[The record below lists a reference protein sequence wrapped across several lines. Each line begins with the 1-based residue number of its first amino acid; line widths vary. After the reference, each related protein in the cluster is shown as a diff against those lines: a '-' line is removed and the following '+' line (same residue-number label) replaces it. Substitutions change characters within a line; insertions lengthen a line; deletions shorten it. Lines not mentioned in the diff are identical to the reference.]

1 MLLDLKSLNI
11 QYDMKIKGVLHIG
24 GYIGEECQLYHY
36 MGIENAIF
44 FEPIKAHYE
53 ALSNR
58 IQVFNYPYKL
68 MPVAL
73 GNKQCEIEIN
83 VSKTDNGDGSGAS
96 SSFLEPKVHLSQY
109 PNITFEEK
117 ELVHMRMLDD
127 LAFTANVIDIQKFN
141 MINID
146 VQGYELE
153 VFKGAKRCLEHIDYI
168 IAEVNRDDVYKDC
181 VQIEELDNF
190 LSGHGFERLETSWE
204 GQTWGDAFYKR
215 NDV

>member
-1 MLLDLKSLNI
+1 MLLDLNSLNVR
-11 QYDMKIKGVLHIG
+11 YDMSIRGVLHIG

-36 MGIENAIF
+36 MGIQNAIF
-44 FEPIKAHYE
+44 FEPIKAHCE
-53 ALSNR
+53 ALNNR
-58 IQVFNYPYKL
+58 IQAFNYPYRL
-68 MPVAL
+68 MPFAL
-73 GNKQCEIEIN
+73 GNKQGDIEIN

-117 ELVHMRMLDD
+117 ELVHMRTLDD
-127 LAFTANVIDIQKFN
+127 LVFKANLIDIKKFN

-153 VFKGAKRCLEHIDYI
+153 VFKGAKKCLKHIDYI
-168 IAEVNRDDVYKDC
+168 IAEVNRDDVYEGC

-190 LSGHGFERLETSWE
+190 LGDYGFERLETSWE

-215 NDV
+215 SVA